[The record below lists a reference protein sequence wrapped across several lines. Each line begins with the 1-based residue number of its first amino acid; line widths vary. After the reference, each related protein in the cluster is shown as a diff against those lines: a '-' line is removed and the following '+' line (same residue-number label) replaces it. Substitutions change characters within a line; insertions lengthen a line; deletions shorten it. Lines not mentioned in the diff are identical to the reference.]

1 VLDPKQIT
9 DDLRGQF
16 RGRLHFDRLTRGLY
30 STDAS
35 PFQIDPLAV
44 AVPEDTES
52 LATLV
57 RYCHDHTIPV
67 VPRGAGT
74 GLAGESLGPAIV
86 IDLSVH
92 FRQIRALGTDTVTVQ
107 PGVIL
112 NDLNAELAKVGRR
125 FAPAPASGAI
135 CTVGGMVA
143 TNASGGNAFHHGYTR
158 DYVAGLGVIWDS
170 GDADWVGVGRR
181 PIPPAPLPSG
191 RRESAKD
198 PTPSPSLKGGEPNLR
213 NSNASRASEEVIRA
227 ITPSLQGGGWGMG
240 SSETERGGFSRTD
253 TISQEVTAL
262 LTRHAERIA
271 ISRTRTPFDRCGYQL
286 HGVLTAEGVD
296 VAKLLVGSE
305 GTLAITAEIV
315 LRTVPLAGGTCLTL
329 LGFPT
334 LDAAVRAGLALRQHA
349 PVACDLLDRRLL
361 SVTRNVGLPTVGAAL
376 VVVFEA
382 ETEREAKERTW
393 GAVEALRREHILR
406 VLAEPTCE
414 PDGSAHIRGVR
425 DAAVSGLYSS
435 GDQRPVAFI
444 EDVGVPAD
452 VLPDF
457 LTRVQD
463 ILKRFEVSGTFL
475 VHALTGQVHT
485 RPLLDLNDPTDRTKL
500 WPIAEAV
507 HGLAVTLGGT
517 VSTQHGTGIARTPWV
532 DRQYGPLVPV
542 FRELKR
548 IFDPKGILNPGKIVG
563 PDPSR
568 EAWPLRTEIRDP
580 RTENKEPKPGHQT
593 STGAPAERSPELR
606 PPTSLSLLVWS
617 SPPAVEAA
625 RCNGCGDC
633 RTRTPSA
640 RMCPTFRATGNEAA
654 TPRAM
659 ANMLRVL
666 TAPDAATPDEVRAV
680 AEGCVNCKMCR
691 DECDA
696 KINIPKLML
705 ETKARHHADHGLD
718 RGEWAL
724 ARAEWLSSVG
734 SNFAPLVNALLARK
748 SVRWLTEKLFG
759 ISRHR
764 QLPAF
769 ALRNFFRRAR
779 GAGLTRKRAPR
790 TEGHN
795 DRPDP
800 LSEFRISSSAR
811 RTPKVALFVDVFAAY
826 SDPLIGTAA
835 VAVLQHS
842 GVEVYVP
849 PRQVGSGV
857 SPYARGDLD
866 TAREFALRNVRVF
879 ADLAREGYRIVSLEP
894 TAALMLAQDYL
905 DILDDPDTAAVAAN
919 TVELSTYLGELH
931 AAKRLRTDFRSLDVT
946 LGHHIPCHLKALRG
960 PIQSPTLL
968 TLIPGVRVHTIDAG
982 CSGMAGTW
990 GLKAENYATS
1000 MAAGAGMF
1008 AELNRPRVLFGSTEC
1023 SACRLQMQEGSGK
1036 RTLHPV
1042 QYLAYAYGLLPE
1054 LEPRF
1059 HRSLGSLVSD

>member
-1 VLDPKQIT
+1 MLDPKQIT
-9 DDLRGQF
+9 DDLRGKF

-35 PFQIDPLAV
+35 PFQIEPLAV

-52 LATLV
+52 LATLI
-57 RYCHDHTIPV
+57 RYCHDHTIAI

-74 GLAGESLGPAIV
+74 GLSGESLGPAV
-86 IDLSVH
+86 VLDLSVH
-92 FRQIRALGTDTVTVQ
+92 FRQILAVGADTVTVQ
-107 PGVIL
+107 PGVVL
-112 NDLNAELAKVGRR
+112 NELNAELAKIGRR
-125 FAPAPASGAI
+125 FAPDPASSAS
-135 CTVGGMVA
+135 CTLGGMVA

-170 GDADWVGVGRR
+170 GDTDWVGVGRR
-181 PIPPAPLPSG
+181 LTPK
-191 RRESAKD
+191 E
-198 PTPSPSLKGGEPNLR
+198 PTPSPYLKGGEQDLR
-213 NSNASRASEEVIRA
+213 NLDTPPKSKEVSRA
-227 ITPSLQGGGWGMG
+227 ITPSLQGGGRGVG
-240 SSETERGGFSRTD
+240 SSDSSRTS

-271 ISRTRTPFDRCGYQL
+271 LARTRTPFDRCGYQL
-286 HGVLTAEGVD
+286 HGVQTADGAD
-296 VAKLLVGSE
+296 IAKLLVGSE
-305 GTLAITAEIV
+305 GTLAITTELL

-334 LDAAVRAGLALRQHA
+334 LDAAVRAGLALRQHG

-382 ETEREAKERTW
+382 NTEREAKERAW

-414 PDGSAHIRGVR
+414 PDGSAHIRSVR
-425 DAAVSGLYSS
+425 EAAVSGLYSS
-435 GDQRPVAFI
+435 GGQRPVAFI
-444 EDVGVPAD
+444 EDLGVPAD
-452 VLPDF
+452 ALPDF

-485 RPLLDLNDPTDRTKL
+485 RPLLDLNDPTDRAKM
-500 WPIAEAV
+500 WPLAEAV
-507 HGLAVTLGGT
+507 HGLTITLGGT

-532 DRQYGPLVPV
+532 DRQFGALVPV

-568 EAWPLRTEIRDP
+568 EAWPLRTMIQDRKSEAIELP
-580 RTENKEPKPGHQT
+580 PAAAESPPLE
-593 STGAPAERSPELR
+593 APSELR
-606 PPTSLSLLVWS
+606 SLTPLLMWPS
-617 SPPAVEAA
+617 APITEAA

-633 RTRTPSA
+633 RTRTPTI
-640 RMCPTFRATGNEAA
+640 RMCPSFRAVGDEAA
-654 TPRAM
+654 TPRSM
-659 ANMLRVL
+659 ANMLRIL
-666 TAPDAATPDEVRAV
+666 TDPTAVTPEEVRAV
-680 AEGCVNCKMCR
+680 AEWCVNCKMCR

-696 KINIPKLML
+696 KVNIPKLML
-705 ETKARHHADHGLD
+705 EAKAKYHAEHGLD

-734 SNFAPLVNALLARK
+734 SNFAPLVNTLLARK
-748 SVRWLTEKLFG
+748 SVRWITEKLFG

-764 QLPAF
+764 RLPSF

-779 GAGLTRKRAPR
+779 GAGLTRKRTPR
-790 TEGHN
+790 TEEQA
-795 DRPDP
+795 PDP
-800 LSEFRISSSAR
+800 LSEFRIPSSAH

-835 VAVLQHS
+835 VEVLKHN
-842 GVEVYVP
+842 GIEVYVP
-849 PRQVGSGV
+849 SRQVGSGV

-866 TAREFALRNVRVF
+866 SAREFALRNVRVF

-894 TAALMLAQDYL
+894 TAALMLAQDYA

-919 TVELSTYLGELH
+919 TVELTSYLGELH
-931 AAKRLRTDFRSLDVT
+931 AAKRLRTDFRPLDVT

-960 PIQSPTLL
+960 PIRSPDLL
-968 TLIPGVRVHTIDAG
+968 ALIPGVRVHTIDAG

-990 GLKAENYATS
+990 GLKAENYLTS
-1000 MAAGAGMF
+1000 LAAGAGMF

-1054 LEPRF
+1054 LGPRF
-1059 HRSLGSLVSD
+1059 HRPLGGLVSD